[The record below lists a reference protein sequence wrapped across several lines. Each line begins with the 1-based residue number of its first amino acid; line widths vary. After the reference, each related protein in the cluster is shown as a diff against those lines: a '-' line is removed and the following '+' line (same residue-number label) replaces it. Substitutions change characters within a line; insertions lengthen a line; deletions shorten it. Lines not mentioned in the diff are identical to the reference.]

1 MFWPRRE
8 GAMLYLNILWVNK
21 CAIPINVFSHFQN
34 NAMWYVA
41 IHVVL
46 SVTKSVTKQILR
58 KAPSILLVL
67 FKYQKKILPQP
78 HTHCTHTMYNER
90 RSVLRSRRRRQ
101 RVAILRS
108 FL

>member
-41 IHVVL
+41 IVL
-46 SVTKSVTKQILR
+46 SVTKSVTIQTNTTQGTKHFISL
-58 KAPSILLVL
+58 I
-67 FKYQKKILPQP
+67 
-78 HTHCTHTMYNER
+78 
-90 RSVLRSRRRRQ
+90 
-101 RVAILRS
+101 
-108 FL
+108 